1 MELTLYTRAGCHLC
15 EEMKAALA
23 PVLREFSL
31 GLREVDVDT
40 DAALRARFGEEVP
53 VLFLGERKI
62 AKHRADITQLRRR
75 LQGEAHR
82 RGAEVTEKAQ
92 RSR

>member
-1 MELTLYTRAGCHLC
+1 MELTIYTRAGCHLC
-15 EEMKAALA
+15 EEMKAELA

-40 DAALRARFGEEVP
+40 DAALSARFGEEVP
-53 VLFLGERKI
+53 VLFLGEDKV
-62 AKHRADITQLRRR
+62 AKYRLDTAQLRRR
-75 LQGEAHR
+75 LEGEAHR